1 MEGQKGEWKVEGEL
15 RPFPSFF
22 KFVHPGVSPFVKPG
36 DIRFTFWKAV
46 IVIMDQVVIGHSLCD
61 WNSENRWMMRISAL
75 FGPPGLSASGK
86 SLDSSVQETNAT
98 GNDRGAILII
108 KRNPFN
114 SLPLYVQ
121 NHPSICFSIG
131 MSVPGRFLATH
142 LQTWADSQKSG
153 KP

>member
-1 MEGQKGEWKVEGEL
+1 MSV
-15 RPFPSFF
+15 RSPSQSSM
-22 KFVHPGVSPFVKPG
+22 PLPSPSAGVSPFVKPG

-131 MSVPGRFLATH
+131 MSVPGIAKNQGNLKAKGLFMN
-142 LQTWADSQKSG
+142 
-153 KP
+153 